1 MSLGHARNA
10 HRQWLGMP
18 GTPAAHVAID
28 WTSGHELRDHR
39 RGPNTFRGS
48 GQRRRGV
55 STTTTAGHRQ
65 HAVVF
70 IHGIGGSARVWTA
83 QRASFA
89 AAGLHAIAVDLP
101 GYGTRAP
108 VAETSFEGMAADLE
122 AQVAALGLDRPV
134 LVGHSMGG
142 MVAQTALRRRPDG
155 YRAAVLCC
163 TSPAFGD
170 SGGDFQRKFVTAR
183 LGPLDAGATM
193 AELAGPLVD
202 AMMGPS
208 PHPGARPHAV
218 DVMASVPPAT
228 YRAAVRC
235 LVTFDE
241 RAALPQIRVPVLC
254 LAGANDRTAPAA
266 VMERMAGKIPGAR
279 YACLEGAGHL
289 ANLEVPDAFDQAVL
303 GFLRDVMP
311 AS

>member
-1 MSLGHARNA
+1 MMSGS
-10 HRQWLGMP
+10 G
-18 GTPAAHVAID
+18 VAGGASVSMTMTAD
-28 WTSGHELRDHR
+28 SSGHGKR
-39 RGPNTFRGS
+39 T
-48 GQRRRGV
+48 
-55 STTTTAGHRQ
+55 
-65 HAVVF
+65 VVF
-70 IHGIGGSARVWTA
+70 IHGIGGSARVWGA
-83 QRASFA
+83 QLASFT
-89 AAGLHAIAVDLP
+89 AAGIHPVAIDLP
-101 GYGTRAP
+101 GYGARPP
-108 VAETSFEGMAADLE
+108 VTETSFDGMAADLE
-122 AQVAALGLDRPV
+122 AQIVAQGLDRPV

-142 MVAQTALRRRPDG
+142 MVAQTALRRRPEG

-170 SGGDFQRKFVTAR
+170 PGGDFQKKFVAAR

-202 AMMGPS
+202 SMMGPS
-208 PHPGARPHAV
+208 PHPGARPHALE
-218 DVMASVPPAT
+218 VMASVPPAT

-241 RAALPQIRVPVLC
+241 RASLPQIRVPVLC

-279 YACLEGAGHL
+279 YACLDGAGHL
-289 ANLEVPDAFDQAVL
+289 ANLEVPDAFDAAVL

-311 AS
+311 